1 MKIFRNGRA
10 YIIFLF
16 GSVEDVP
23 LYSWAFVFHV
33 IIKFKLW
40 VTKSSKPYLT
50 KILDSYRTRFAGGY
64 ICSLWGRALRDLAA
78 RLPPVVLVLVN
89 VIYI

>member
-50 KILDSYRTRFAGGY
+50 KILDSYICY

>member
-1 MKIFRNGRA
+1 MNIFRNGRA

-50 KILDSYRTRFAGGY
+50 KILDSYRT
-64 ICSLWGRALRDLAA
+64 
-78 RLPPVVLVLVN
+78 
-89 VIYI
+89 

>member
-1 MKIFRNGRA
+1 MLRRRRPVVLMGW
-10 YIIFLF
+10 
-16 GSVEDVP
+16 VEKG
-23 LYSWAFVFHV
+23 